1 MQIIAH
7 RGQSG
12 LFPENTLV
20 AFRAAAD
27 LGVDMVECDVHVS
40 RDGELVVIHDPTLT
54 RTGRAPLKVSDLTVE
69 ELAQCDVG
77 GGAGVPTL
85 SALLEDIHIP
95 VAVEI
100 KTARAV
106 RGLVQLL
113 TARPDLINRVV
124 PISFFHAA
132 IKMLVDQVPGLEG
145 GVLLV
150 GAPIHLAALAHDAHV
165 RLLSLH
171 HQMVDRELVEAMH
184 EQKIT
189 VSVWTPNTPEEIETM
204 IQAGVDAIASDRP
217 DLVLKAVGRS

>member
-1 MQIIAH
+1 MQVIAH

-12 LFPENTLV
+12 LFPENTLA
-20 AFRAAAD
+20 AFHAAAN

-40 RDGELVVIHDPTLT
+40 RDGALVVIHDPTLI
-54 RTGRAPLKVSDLTVE
+54 RDGGLPLQVINLTAE

-85 SALLEDIHIP
+85 SALLEEIQLP

-100 KTARAV
+100 KIVHAV
-106 RGLVQLL
+106 HGLVQLL
-113 TARPDLINRVV
+113 RDRPDLINRVV

-132 IKMLVDQVPGLEG
+132 IKTLVDQVPGLEG
-145 GVLLV
+145 GVLLA
-150 GAPIHLAALAHDAHV
+150 GAPVHLASLAYDAHV

-171 HQMVDRELVEAMH
+171 HQMVNRQLVDAMH
-184 EQKIT
+184 EQQLT

-204 IQAGVDAIASDRP
+204 IQASVDAIASDRP
-217 DLVLKAVGRS
+217 DLVLKAVGRL